1 MLPLCF
7 SRHPYYSSQCGLT
20 VSLAQIDVGVA
31 YAMWAAIGTAA
42 VSMSAMVLFAEDF
55 DLVKVGCLIMIIVG
69 VAGLNLR
76 EQH

>member
-1 MLPLCF
+1 
-7 SRHPYYSSQCGLT
+7 
-20 VSLAQIDVGVA
+20 
-31 YAMWAAIGTAA
+31 MWAAIGTAA